1 MISQQEIK
9 TKDNETFIHKLTLVL
24 VAFFALILLP
34 IQTVD
39 ARTFN
44 PSQIL
49 DDDEMFGENALSK
62 TAIQRFLERENSVL
76 ARFSQVV
83 DGGAKKASEIVWE
96 IGQKHDVNS
105 KFLLATL
112 EKEQGLLHVSQATE
126 KALDWATGYSCFGG
140 SCNEKHRGFYNQ
152 VEATAETQDIYRQR
166 SSQFGFRVGVT
177 TKSFDGL
184 EVTPQNQA
192 TANLYIYTP
201 YVGYSPE
208 LGVTKPYGGNR
219 LLWRIWQR
227 YFTKQKF
234 LDGQTITDGSNYWLV
249 QNNTKR
255 KFASTEIFTAD
266 YNPSVAIK
274 ATATDLAAYPD
285 GPIVSFSNNT
295 LVKSAASGQIFLL
308 ADNQKRPIVDNAA
321 LALLSGVRIAVAE
334 SEVTTV
340 TEDTLAPYT
349 LGSFITTTSVYPQGK
364 LFRDETGTIWQ
375 VQDGLKH
382 LVDPIVWQNRFGSLE
397 PTAITTAE
405 LASYPTGSPAL
416 LKDGTFVRNDSG
428 VYYLISNGERMK
440 VADEGIFSRVF
451 GLNKKS
457 GALNV
462 STALLEAHTAGDI
475 IDYAD
480 ETIQD
485 AAPAVPTTPTA
496 PASSFAAS
504 FGSMQP
510 DGLVMVTGA
519 SAPVVVS
526 FKNTGSTA
534 WQPGDVWL
542 SVTDRGTASSSFGAP
557 EKINFNESSIASGQL
572 ATFTVNLTAP
582 TDRSGLLTQ
591 EFSLYAGGS
600 APSKLASVGKFIIVN
615 AGDAAMV
622 TEHTIP
628 VAVRHTWKPVSV
640 VVKVK
645 NVSNDTTWLSRKTAL
660 EIYGADGSTSPFY
673 DPNDWVRQE
682 VAAVPLNKTT
692 IKPGEVGEFKF
703 TLDPRGIKPG
713 TYTLNVKL
721 KLLDKDKQ
729 VYLNGKLEWR
739 LLIRVD

>member
-1 MISQQEIK
+1 MSSQQK
-9 TKDNETFIHKLTLVL
+9 TKIKDNQTFSHKLPLAL
-24 VAFFALILLP
+24 VAFFALALLQ
-34 IQTVD
+34 IQPAE

-44 PSQIL
+44 PNKIL

-76 ARFSQVV
+76 SRFTQVV
-83 DGGAKKASEIVWE
+83 EGVAKKASEIVWE
-96 IGQKHDVNS
+96 IGQKHEVSS

-112 EKEQGLLHVSQATE
+112 EKEQGLLHSSQATQR
-126 KALDWATGYSCFGG
+126 ALDWATGYSCFGG
-140 SCNEKHRGFYNQ
+140 GCNEKHRGFFNQ
-152 VEATAETQDIYRQR
+152 VEATAETQEIYRQR
-166 SSQFGFRVGVT
+166 ANQFGFRVGMA

-234 LDGQTITDGSNYWLV
+234 LDGQIITDGSSYWLV
-249 QNNTKR
+249 QNSTKR
-255 KFASTEIFTAD
+255 KFASAKIFTAD
-266 YNPSVAIK
+266 YDPSVAIR
-274 ATATDLAAYPD
+274 ATAADLAAYPD
-285 GPIVSFSNNT
+285 GPAVSFSNNT

-308 ADNQKRPIVDNAA
+308 VDNQKRPLVDNAA
-321 LALLSGVRIAVAE
+321 LALLSEVHIAVNA
-334 SEVTTV
+334 SEVPAV
-340 TEDTLAPYT
+340 AEDTLAPYA

-364 LFRDETGTIWQ
+364 LFRDETGAIWQ

-382 LVDPIVWQNRFGSLE
+382 PVDPIVWENRFNSLE
-397 PTAITTAE
+397 PTSVTTAE
-405 LASYPTGSPAL
+405 LTGYPTGSPVL
-416 LKDGTFVRNDSG
+416 LKDGAFVRNGSG
-428 VYYLISNGERMK
+428 VYYLISKGERMK
-440 VADEGIFSRVF
+440 VADEGVFNRVF
-451 GLNKKS
+451 SLEKKS

-462 STALLEAHTAGDI
+462 STALLEAHAAGDI
-475 IDYAD
+475 IDYVD
-480 ETIQD
+480 ETIED
-485 AAPAVPTTPTA
+485 ATMPTTPTV

-504 FGSMQP
+504 FISMQP

-526 FKNTGSTA
+526 FKNTGSSA

-542 SVTDRGTASSSFGAP
+542 SVTDRGAATSSFGAP
-557 EKINFNESSIASGQL
+557 AKINFNESSVASGQI
-572 ATFTVNLTAP
+572 ATFTVNFTAP
-582 TDRSGLLTQ
+582 TSQSGLSIQ
-591 EFSLYAGGS
+591 EFSLYTGT
-600 APSKLASVGKFIIVN
+600 APTKLASVGKFIIVN
-615 AGDAAMV
+615 AGDAAQV

-628 VAVRHTWKPVSV
+628 VAVRHTWKPISV
-640 VVKVK
+640 VVKIK
-645 NVSNDTTWLSRKTAL
+645 NASKDTTWLSRKTAL
-660 EIYGADGSTSPFY
+660 EIYQADGSASPFY
-673 DPNDWVRQE
+673 DPNDWVRQS
-682 VAAVPLNKTT
+682 VAAVPVNKTT
-692 IKPGEVGEFKF
+692 IKPGEVGEFQF

-713 TYTLNVKL
+713 THTLNIQL